1 MRSQI
6 FRVVLVITLLLGGS
20 MACSLFSG
28 ISEQVSDV
36 RATVDSAATA
46 VQKGQDVIA
55 TVQSA
60 ATEVMGSGFAQTVE
74 AVATQQ
80 GPGLIATAQAF
91 ATEQGPGF
99 IETAQAFATQ
109 EGPGFIETAQA
120 FATQEGPGLLETAQA
135 MATAVA
141 GSNQAPPE
149 DIPIVSGTTENLY
162 TTDEIVTYITP
173 LDFQSVLAFYQQE
186 MPANG
191 WEADSTNTALT
202 ANTAVLQYDK
212 VDRHATITLSESD
225 GKTVVLII
233 ITSN

>member
-6 FRVVLVITLLLGGS
+6 FQVSLVITLLLGGS

-28 ISEQVSDV
+28 ISERVRGV
-36 RATVDSAATA
+36 RATVEGAATV

-60 ATEVMGSGFAQTVE
+60 ATEVMGSGLVQTLE

-109 EGPGFIETAQA
+109 EGPGLI
-120 FATQEGPGLLETAQA
+120 ETAQA
-135 MATAVA
+135 MATAIA
-141 GSNQAPPE
+141 RPNQAPPE
-149 DIPIVSGTTENLY
+149 DIPIVSGTTENLF
-162 TTDEIVTYITP
+162 TTGETVTYITP
-173 LDFQSVLAFYQQE
+173 LDFQSVLAYYQQE

-191 WEADSTNTALT
+191 WEADTTNSVLT

-212 VDRHATITLSESD
+212 VNRHATITLSDSN
-225 GKTVVLII
+225 GKTVVLVII
-233 ITSN
+233 IMN